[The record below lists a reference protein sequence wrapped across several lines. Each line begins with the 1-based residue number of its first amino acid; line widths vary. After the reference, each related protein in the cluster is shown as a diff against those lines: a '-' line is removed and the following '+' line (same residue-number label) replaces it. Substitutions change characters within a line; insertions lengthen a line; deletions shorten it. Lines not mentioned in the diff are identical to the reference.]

1 MILYYYGESSEDSS
15 IRDHLDSCGSCRSEY
30 QNLQRSLAVVT
41 ADSVPERPAD
51 YGSRVWH
58 QVQSQLRARRRFS
71 WAVLWPFQWSSSDV
85 GRRTSD
91 VGPRTSDVGRRTLW
105 AGSVVAVLIVGAFLL
120 GRYWPHPQPPAVV
133 EQATPVSLQAREQ
146 VLLSAIADH
155 LEQSQLVLMEIAHSP
170 EGGEVDIAASQAIA
184 REALKANRIY
194 KQAAARNG
202 EPGLASILDDLEL
215 ILLDIVHSP
224 STVSPA
230 QIDEIRL
237 RIQAQEIL
245 FKLRVLGSRVRE
257 RQKDAARE
265 LSRRSS

>member
-1 MILYYYGESSEDSS
+1 MPTHLTDEQMILYYYGGSSEDSL

-30 QNLQRSLAVVT
+30 QDLQRSLALVA

-51 YGSRVWH
+51 YGSRVWR
-58 QVQSQLRARRRFS
+58 QLQSQLGARQRVS
-71 WAVLWPFQWSSSDV
+71 WAVHWPFQRSSSDV
-85 GRRTSD
+85 KNEFR
-91 VGPRTSDVGRRTLW
+91 RRTLW
-105 AGSVVAVLIVGAFLL
+105 AWGVVAAALIVAAFLL
-120 GRYWPHPQPPAVV
+120 GRHWSHPQPPAVV
-133 EQATPVSLQAREQ
+133 EQATPVSPKAREQ

-155 LEQSQLVLMEIAHSP
+155 LEESQLVLMEIAHAP
-170 EGGEVDIAASQAIA
+170 GGEVDIAASQAMA

-194 KQAAARNG
+194 RQAAARNG
-202 EPGLASILDDLEL
+202 EPGLASVLDDLEL

-245 FKLRVLGSRVRE
+245 FKLRVLGSQVRE